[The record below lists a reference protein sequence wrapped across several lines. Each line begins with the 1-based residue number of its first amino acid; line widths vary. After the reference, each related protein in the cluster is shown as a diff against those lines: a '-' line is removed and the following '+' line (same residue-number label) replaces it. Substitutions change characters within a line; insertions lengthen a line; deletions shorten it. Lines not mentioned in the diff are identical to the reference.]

1 MTDDVEVVLLDDAGP
16 TTRTVQ
22 LRPRRRGRE
31 LVLVAAAIAAVV
43 GVGLVGGDDDED
55 AGASPT
61 TTTSERR
68 STTTRARTATTRRPA
83 LAQPTTTR
91 RPTTTTTWPQLEAGS
106 GPLLPDADADL
117 RLAVLHGNG
126 VVTVASVHT
135 GDRCRMLLSTN
146 GAYVPWEVTLPVDGL
161 LAQTDTTIHVV
172 DRACAMRELFDVR
185 DSYPVAVGPDRAW
198 MASGSGQRILE
209 RALPSG
215 DLTGRSFDLPRY
227 TFTTVVALGD
237 ALVVGASGEMTLVDP
252 TTDERRSLGPGTP
265 LAVHGTRLA
274 LVECP
279 ELRCR
284 LAVVDVASGER
295 RTYADVEPGAWD
307 RSHFSADGRL
317 LRVPVAGRDEYQ
329 PSTAV
334 VDLETGTSRVFDEP
348 LMRTAFTPDGRWLVG
363 QAGSGALVAHD
374 LLGGAGRVEL
384 LPEIR
389 DVQGF
394 ALL

>member
-1 MTDDVEVVLLDDAGP
+1 MTSRFELVDDAGP
-16 TTRTVQ
+16 TARTVE

-31 LVLVAAAIAAVV
+31 LVLVVAAIAAVV

-55 AGASPT
+55 AAAAPT
-61 TTTSERR
+61 T
-68 STTTRARTATTRRPA
+68 TTTRARTTTTREPE
-83 LAQPTTTR
+83 LTQPTTTR
-91 RPTTTTTWPQLEAGS
+91 RPTTTTTWPQLEAGTA
-106 GPLLPDADADL
+106 PLLPGAGPDV

-126 VVTVASVHT
+126 IVTVAALDT
-135 GDRCRMLLSTN
+135 GDRCRMLLSRN
-146 GAYVPWEVTLPVDGL
+146 GAYVPWEVTLPADGI

-172 DRACAMRELFDVR
+172 DRACAARVLFEVR
-185 DSYPVAVGPDRAW
+185 DAYPVAAGADRVW
-198 MASGSGQRILE
+198 LGSGGDGQHLVE
-209 RALPSG
+209 HALPSG
-215 DLTGRSFDLPRY
+215 APTGRTYDLPRH

-237 ALVVGASGEMTLVDP
+237 DLVVGASGEMTVVDP
-252 TTDERRSLGPGTP
+252 STDERRSLGPGTP
-265 LAVHGTRLA
+265 LAAHGTRLA
-274 LVECP
+274 LLECP

-284 LAVVDVASGER
+284 LAVLDVASGER
-295 RTYADVEPGAWD
+295 RTYADIAPGAWD
-307 RSHFSADGRL
+307 RSHFSADGRV

-334 VDLETGTSRVFDEP
+334 VDLETGAARVFDEP

-363 QAGSGALVAHD
+363 QAGSGELVAHD
-374 LLGGAGRVEL
+374 LLGGAGRVAL